1 MSSISDIPPPLGIQR
16 PSRATA
22 AKSANRQD
30 RIFIWFIQ
38 GVAAF
43 TLLVIASVAIFV
55 FKEGWP
61 SFQANGLSWFTS
73 GDIPL
78 DRQLGYSFTGGPDG
92 KTYTA
97 LNAWPAIAGTILSTG
112 GALLIAFPL
121 SLLTAIFLAELAPR
135 RIAGFLSPIVTMLA
149 ATPSVVFGLFA
160 ILVLGPW
167 MTQHLVSQSVANELA
182 IIVPIGGASVL
193 LATIVLA
200 VMIAPLMTAIFTDAL
215 RGVPNKWKEGA
226 IALGCD
232 PWRMSRRVSVGAIRP
247 ALVAGAS
254 LAIGRA
260 VGEAIAVSMAGGGI
274 AFVPNPKDGIW
285 FFFEPVRPLAAT
297 VVDYSEGFS
306 GDVLKAN
313 LFAIGVVLFITT
325 ATLTIGAKIVSASAQ
340 KRMGG
345 H

>member
-1 MSSISDIPPPLGIQR
+1 MSSISNIPPPLGVPR
-16 PSRATA
+16 PERATA

-30 RIFIWFIQ
+30 RIFIWFVQ
-38 GVAAF
+38 GIAAF
-43 TLLVIASVAIFV
+43 TLIVIAAVAIFV
-55 FKEGWP
+55 LREGWP
-61 SFQANGLSWFTS
+61 SFQANGLSWFTA
-73 GDIPL
+73 GDIPF
-78 DRQLGYSFTGGPDG
+78 DRQLGYSFSGGPDG
-92 KTYTA
+92 ETYTA

-121 SLLTAIFLAELAPR
+121 SVLTAIFLAELAPQR
-135 RIAGFLSPIVTMLA
+135 VADFLSPIVTMLA

-160 ILVLGPW
+160 ILVIGPW
-167 MTQHLVSQSVANELA
+167 MTEHLISESVANQLA
-182 IIVPIGGASVL
+182 IVVPIGGASVL

-215 RGVPNKWKEGA
+215 RSVPNKWKEGA

-232 PWRMSRRVSVGAIRP
+232 PWRMSRRVSIGAIRP
-247 ALVAGAS
+247 ALVAGSS

-274 AFVPNPKDGIW
+274 AFVPNPLDGVW

-325 ATLTIGAKIVSASAQ
+325 AALTIGAKIASASVQ

-345 H
+345 Y

>member
-1 MSSISDIPPPLGIQR
+1 VSSISNIPPPLGVPR
-16 PSRATA
+16 TGRASA

-30 RIFIWFIQ
+30 RIFIWIVQ
-38 GVAAF
+38 GIAAF
-43 TLLVIASVAIFV
+43 TLIVIASVAIFV

-61 SFQANGLSWFTS
+61 SFQANGLSWFAA
-73 GDIPL
+73 GDVPL

-92 KTYTA
+92 ETYTA

-121 SLLTAIFLAELAPR
+121 SLLTAIFLAELAPKR
-135 RIAGFLSPIVTMLA
+135 VAGFLSPIVTMLA

-167 MTQHLVSQSVANELA
+167 MTQHLVSESVASELA
-182 IIVPIGGASVL
+182 IVVPIGGASVL

-274 AFVPNPKDGIW
+274 AFVPNPMDGVW

-306 GDVLKAN
+306 GEVLKAN

-325 ATLTIGAKIVSASAQ
+325 AALTIGAKIASASAQ
-340 KRMGG
+340 KRLGG

>member
-1 MSSISDIPPPLGIQR
+1 M
-16 PSRATA
+16 
-22 AKSANRQD
+22 
-30 RIFIWFIQ
+30 
-38 GVAAF
+38 
-43 TLLVIASVAIFV
+43 LVIIAVAVFV
-55 FKEGWP
+55 FREGWP
-61 SFQANGLSWFTS
+61 SFQANGLSWFTA

-78 DRQLGYSFTGGPDG
+78 DRQLDYAFTGGPDG
-92 KTYTA
+92 SVYTA
-97 LNAWPAIAGTILSTG
+97 LNAWPAIAGTILSAG

-121 SLLTAIFLAELAPR
+121 SLLTAIFLAELAPSR
-135 RIAGFLSPIVTMLA
+135 VSAVLSPIVTMLA

-167 MTQHLVSQSVANELA
+167 MTQHLVSDSVANELA
-182 IIVPIGGASVL
+182 IIVPIDGTSVL
-193 LATIVLA
+193 LATLVLA

-215 RGVPNKWKEGA
+215 RGVPTKWKEGA

-232 PWRMSRRVSVGAIRP
+232 PWRMSLRVSIIAIRP

-274 AFVPNPKDGIW
+274 AFVPNPLDGVW

-297 VVDYSEGFS
+297 VVDYSEGFNAAI
-306 GDVLKAN
+306 LKAN

-325 ATLTIGAKIVSASAQ
+325 ATLTIGAKIASSSAQ
-340 KRMGG
+340 KRLGG